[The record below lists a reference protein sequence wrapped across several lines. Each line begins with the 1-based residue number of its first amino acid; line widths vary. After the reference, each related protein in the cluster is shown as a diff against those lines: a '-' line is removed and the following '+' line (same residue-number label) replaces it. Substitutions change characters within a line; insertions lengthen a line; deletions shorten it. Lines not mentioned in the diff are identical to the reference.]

1 MNKEMVKVTIEVE
14 GQEKQ
19 VVTGSNIMAVVAY
32 QAKAEKTQ
40 TILVGEFHPIGM
52 AIQLKN
58 VIEGI
63 VETFVEY
70 GIPKIAIV
78 NVITTMVA
86 KGLREGFEKAAVE
99 ENSKDELLELL
110 NLLKKAEI

>member
-32 QAKAEKTQ
+32 QAKAEETR

-52 AIQLKN
+52 GIQLKN
-58 VIEGI
+58 AVEGT
-63 VETFVEY
+63 VESFVEY
-70 GIPKIAIV
+70 GIPKTAIV
-78 NVITTMVA
+78 DMVTTMVA

-99 ENSKDELLELL
+99 ENSKDELL
-110 NLLKKAEI
+110 